1 MIKKEE
7 VYKIGRIG
15 KTHGVKGEV
24 TFNFD
29 DDVFDRVDAEYLAFW
44 YLSSWKN
51 TVSALTVPP
60 W

>member
-29 DDVFDRVDAEYLAFW
+29 DDVFDRVDAEYLILEQAHF
-44 YLSSWKN
+44 KN
-51 TVSALTVPP
+51 ELKT
-60 W
+60 